1 MDLQGTQVIKETFQ
15 AFNENRKGLLSA
27 LRDFTQ
33 EGYLHLSEK
42 FQVNIYY
49 IFEVVLG

>member
-1 MDLQGTQVIKETFQ
+1 MDLPGTEVIKEIFQ
-15 AFNENRKGLLSA
+15 GLNEKTKGLLSA

-33 EGYLHLSEK
+33 EGYLHLAEK

-49 IFEVVLG
+49 I